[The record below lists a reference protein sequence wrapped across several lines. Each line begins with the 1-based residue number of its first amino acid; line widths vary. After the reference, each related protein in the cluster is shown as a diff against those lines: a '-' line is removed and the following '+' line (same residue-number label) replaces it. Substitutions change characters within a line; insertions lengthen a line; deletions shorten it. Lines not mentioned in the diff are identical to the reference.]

1 MKSEYKGLET
11 KLIHGG
17 EPKPRVEGSLIL
29 PIFQTS
35 TFQFRG
41 EDDYHDI
48 RYLRLN
54 NSPNHVSLG
63 EKLAMIEHTEVAM
76 VTSSGMS
83 AISAAVMANAKAG
96 DHVMC
101 HNSLYGGTNG
111 LFTKDL
117 PQWGIT
123 PNFVDAGDPSTWKG
137 ALTPE
142 TKIFYVESITNPITD
157 VGCLKEVAAFAK
169 EHGLISMIDNT
180 FASPVNF
187 TPADLGFDIVL
198 HSATKYLNG
207 HSDICA
213 GVIAGKQEMMENI
226 VHVLN
231 HLGGCLDPNSC
242 FLLQRGLKTLS
253 LRVRAQNE
261 NAMAVARFLETH
273 PKVTSVRYPG
283 LESHPHHERAKELF
297 NGGFGGMLSFDIE
310 GGQEA
315 SKKVLSNLNLMLDA
329 PSLGGIESLVCIP
342 TLVTHVN
349 LSREDRDRSSIT
361 DSLIRVSVGIES
373 TDELV
378 EDIKQALDRI

>member
-1 MKSEYKGLET
+1 MKNNYKGIET

-17 EPKPRVEGSLIL
+17 EPKPRIEGSLIL

-63 EKLAMIEHTEVAM
+63 EKLAMIENTEVAM
-76 VTSSGMS
+76 VTSSGMA
-83 AISAAVMANAKAG
+83 AISAAVMANVKSG

-111 LFTKDL
+111 LFTSDL
-117 PQWGIT
+117 PQWGVT
-123 PNFVDAGDPSTWKG
+123 PNFVDACDPSSWK
-137 ALTPE
+137 AKLTPQ

-157 VGCLKEVAAFAK
+157 VACLKEVAAFAK

-180 FASPVNF
+180 FASPINF

-213 GVIAGKQEMMENI
+213 GVVAGKQELLEKI

-253 LRVRAQNE
+253 LRVKAQNE
-261 NAMAVARFLETH
+261 NAMAVAEFLESH

-283 LESHPHHERAKELF
+283 LKSHPHHQRAKELF

-310 GGQEA
+310 GGQAA
-315 SKKVLSNLNLMLDA
+315 SRKLLSNLNLMLDA
-329 PSLGGIESLVCIP
+329 PSLGGVESLVCVP
-342 TLVTHVN
+342 ALVTHVN
-349 LSREDRDRSSIT
+349 LTPEDRVRSSISE
-361 DSLIRVSVGIES
+361 SLIRVSVGIE
-373 TDELV
+373 TKEELV
-378 EDIKQALDRI
+378 EDIKQALNSI